1 MSEHN
6 EWSPAEQA
14 AHLRSL
20 LTEVITAAR
29 RNIGTV
35 SDPKAQ
41 ALFETTAEVCGGLCH
56 AYDDYAKRE
65 PAWR

>member
-1 MSEHN
+1 MSEQN
-6 EWSPAEQA
+6 EWSPAEQS

-20 LTEVITAAR
+20 LTEVIKLAR
-29 RNIGTV
+29 TDIGTV

-41 ALFETTAEVCGGLCH
+41 ALFETTAQVCGGLCH
-56 AYDDYAKRE
+56 AFDHYATRE